1 MTDKK
6 ITELTA
12 LTEIAT
18 VDLFV
23 MVDDPSGTPVTK
35 KVAVSVVD
43 DRYLVEANN
52 LSDLPIVATARTN
65 LGLTIGTDI
74 QAWDAELDALAG
86 LVSAAD
92 KLPYFTG
99 STTAALADLTA
110 FARTILDD
118 PNEATFKA
126 TVNLEIGVDVLAQQ
140 TIGIADNNLLE
151 VDGGPN
157 TAEYAR
163 FTVNGLEGR
172 TEAEF
177 KGDFN
182 LEIGTDVQAWD
193 TQLDD
198 IAALTP
204 TKGNIIVGDGA
215 NWVAVGVGNNDEA
228 LVADSAQ
235 ASGVRWAV
243 PTAVFPD
250 IAYGS
255 LYVHEGAVN
264 VDISTAG
271 QGVYVKITGFT
282 TGLLND
288 VTINS
293 DAFNVGTI
301 GIYKVDWQVSGD
313 SQGNNKDYEIDIH
326 VNGVEQPDGSA
337 RREFGASGS
346 LGSLSGTGLFNIT
359 NTSHDIDIRMKE
371 VGAGGGTDFDIFN
384 MHFNIFRI
392 G

>member
-35 KVAVSVVD
+35 KTAVSVVD

-52 LSDLPIVATARTN
+52 LSDLPNAVTARTN
-65 LGLTIGTDI
+65 LGVAIGTDV

-163 FTVNGLEGR
+163 FTANGLEGR

-204 TKGNIIVGDGA
+204 TKGNVIVGNGA
-215 NWVAVGVGNNDEA
+215 NWVTVGIGNNDEA
-228 LVADSAQ
+228 LVADSTQ
-235 ASGVRWAV
+235 ASGVKWAV
-243 PTAVFPD
+243 PIAVFPD
-250 IAYGS
+250 IPYGCMH
-255 LYVHEGAVN
+255 LHEGAAN
-264 VDISTAG
+264 VDISAVG
-271 QGVYVKITGFT
+271 QGTYVQITGMTPGLINDITIASDTFT
-282 TGLLND
+282 
-288 VTINS
+288 
-293 DAFNVGTI
+293 VGTT
-301 GIYKVDWQVSGD
+301 GIYKVDWSVSGD
-313 SQGNNKDYEIDIH
+313 SQGNNKDYEIDVF
-326 VNGVEQPDGSA
+326 VNGVEQLEASA
-337 RREFGASGS
+337 RREFGGTGS
-346 LGSLSGTGLFNIT
+346 LGSISSTGILSVTAGQGVN
-359 NTSHDIDIRMKE
+359 IRMKE
-371 VGAGGGTDFDIFN
+371 VGAAGGTDFDIFN
-384 MHFNIFRI
+384 MSFNLFRI

>member
-6 ITELTA
+6 ISKLTA

-35 KVAVSVVD
+35 KVAVSIVD

-65 LGLTIGTDI
+65 LGLTIGTDVLAQQTI
-74 QAWDAELDALAG
+74 GIANDNLLEVDGSPNTAEYARFTTNGLEGRTEAEFKSDFNLEIGTDVQAWDAELDALAG

-99 STTAALADLTA
+99 SVTAALADFTA

-182 LEIGTDVQAWD
+182 LEIGTDIHITVSSVTLWAKMSKSLETPIPTQA
-193 TQLDD
+193 T
-198 IAALTP
+198 IAPPEPSLIIWESHISMPSQTRTP
-204 TKGNIIVGDGA
+204 G
-215 NWVAVGVGNNDEA
+215 
-228 LVADSAQ
+228 
-235 ASGVRWAV
+235 
-243 PTAVFPD
+243 
-250 IAYGS
+250 
-255 LYVHEGAVN
+255 
-264 VDISTAG
+264 
-271 QGVYVKITGFT
+271 
-282 TGLLND
+282 
-288 VTINS
+288 
-293 DAFNVGTI
+293 
-301 GIYKVDWQVSGD
+301 
-313 SQGNNKDYEIDIH
+313 
-326 VNGVEQPDGSA
+326 
-337 RREFGASGS
+337 
-346 LGSLSGTGLFNIT
+346 
-359 NTSHDIDIRMKE
+359 
-371 VGAGGGTDFDIFN
+371 
-384 MHFNIFRI
+384 
-392 G
+392 